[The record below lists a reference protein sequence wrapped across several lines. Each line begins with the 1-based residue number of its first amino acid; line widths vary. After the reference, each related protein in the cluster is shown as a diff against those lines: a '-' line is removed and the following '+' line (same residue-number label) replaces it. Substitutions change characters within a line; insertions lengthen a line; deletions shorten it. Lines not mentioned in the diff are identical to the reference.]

1 MKAILSVIGKD
12 NTGIIGKV
20 GTFIDEVGGNIE
32 DISQTVMQG
41 YFVMIMLIDL
51 KKANVNFAEL
61 QQKLD
66 DMGNQLHLS
75 MKIQREEIFNA
86 MHRV

>member
-12 NTGIIGKV
+12 NNGIIGKV

-32 DISQTVMQG
+32 DISQTLMQG
-41 YFVMIMLIDL
+41 YFVMIMLVDL
-51 KKANVNFAEL
+51 KNANVNFAEL

-66 DMGNQLHLS
+66 VMGEELHLS

>member
-12 NTGIIGKV
+12 NNGIIGKV

-32 DISQTVMQG
+32 DISQTLMQG
-41 YFVMIMLIDL
+41 YFVMIMLVDL

-61 QQKLD
+61 QTKLD
-66 DMGNQLHLS
+66 AMGEELHLS

>member
-12 NTGIIGKV
+12 NNGIIGKV

-32 DISQTVMQG
+32 DISQTLMQG
-41 YFVMIMLIDL
+41 YFVMIMLVDL